1 MIFVRNSDM
10 DMKTLFIAVH
20 AGAGTHAKENE
31 PTYKAVCKAACLQ
44 AMALLKERRSALECV
59 TAAVSALE
67 DAECTNAGLG
77 SNLTMEGNV
86 ECDSS
91 VMDGKTLFFGA
102 VGALSGVKNPIKVA
116 HRLAEEQKL
125 GPLPLGRVRPSIL
138 VGTGAQDYCKT
149 CSIDVRSNILSKTAF
164 KTYNRYKRK
173 YQLAELSLA
182 HPSKKMRPN
191 SNNKALDDRPKDEGG
206 VQDTVGAVCVDYEGN
221 VAAASSSGGIWLK
234 HSGRLGPAAIYG
246 AGCWAQ
252 NQVSASKAGVAAV
265 TSGCGE
271 HLIQTLL
278 AKTCS
283 DAIRSSTDLS
293 GSLATVFQ
301 DDFLGSEF
309 LRNTE
314 KKFGG
319 VLALKT
325 HSDGSDRDVELSWM
339 HSTASMSIG
348 YMNGSKN
355 SPTVLMSRL
364 DDSASPGRSYTLGGH
379 MLF

>member
-1 MIFVRNSDM
+1 M
-10 DMKTLFIAVH
+10 DKRSLFIAVH
-20 AGAGTHAKENE
+20 AGAGTHAKDNE
-31 PTYKAVCKAACLQ
+31 PIYKAVCKAACMQ
-44 AMALLKERRSALECV
+44 AMALLQERKSALESV
-59 TAAVSALE
+59 TAAVAVLE

-77 SNLTMEGNV
+77 SNLTMEGKV

-138 VGTGAQDYCKT
+138 VGNGAQDFCKS
-149 CSIDVRSNILSKTAF
+149 CDFDVRSNMLSKTAF

-173 YQLAELSLA
+173 YQLAELSLTQ
-182 HPSKKMRPN
+182 PKKMRPN
-191 SNNKALDDRPKDEGG
+191 SNDTSSDWSRDEGG
-206 VQDTVGAVCVDYEGN
+206 VQDTVGAVCVDHEGN

-283 DAIRSSTDLS
+283 DAIRSSADLS
-293 GSLATVFQ
+293 GSLASVFR

-309 LRNTE
+309 LRNTD

-319 VLALKT
+319 VLAIKT
-325 HSDGSDRDVELSWM
+325 NLDGSGREVELSWT
-339 HSTASMSIG
+339 HSTASMCIG
-348 YMNGSKN
+348 YMDGGNK
-355 SPTVLMSRL
+355 SPSVFVSRL
-364 DDSASPGRSYTLGGH
+364 DDSVIPGKSYTLGGH
-379 MLF
+379 MAS